1 MGAKSTQFL
10 TRKQCKRKI
19 KDRMK
24 QMSDKELEDLCEHVV
39 GNEELHNYSIVSQD
53 ELDRRNA
60 EEKRVFDD
68 LHKSMSES

>member
-24 QMSDKELEDLCEHVV
+24 HMSDKELEDLCEHVV
-39 GNEELHNYSIVSQD
+39 GDKELSNYIVVSEEEL
-53 ELDRRNA
+53 LRRQG
-60 EEKRVFDD
+60 EVGVHREQ
-68 LHKSMSES
+68 M